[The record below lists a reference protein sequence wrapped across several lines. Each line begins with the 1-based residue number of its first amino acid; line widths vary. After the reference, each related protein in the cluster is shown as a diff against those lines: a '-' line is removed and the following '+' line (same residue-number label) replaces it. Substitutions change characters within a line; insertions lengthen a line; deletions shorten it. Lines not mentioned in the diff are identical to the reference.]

1 MKHIPATETWIQM
14 TTLSSGLPYVPS
26 CPLGWNDFYI
36 PLATILICC
45 HVLPHFASYTLLQ
58 PTCPSV
64 SLLILSHSFIAMQA
78 LMPCHLLS
86 FVTLFAFSSIL
97 FKHHVEAL
105 ASTDT
110 ITWGGSND
118 RTGYQNNHNMD
129 PAVVGSA
136 QFGLLFKTLL
146 PGTYPIGGQ
155 AVPEQI
161 FSQPLVYTGSDGVQ
175 YLYIATTQ
183 NNLYKLNAKTGVI
196 VASRNIARPFLV
208 SDLNGCVDI
217 NPTVGV
223 TATGVIDPDTVCS
236 EDHPLGALLT
246 VPPGHVVFHLQNL
259 CRSRPQWSNW
269 TSERAV
275 LYSRC
280 EHSGFV

>member
-1 MKHIPATETWIQM
+1 
-14 TTLSSGLPYVPS
+14 
-26 CPLGWNDFYI
+26 
-36 PLATILICC
+36 
-45 HVLPHFASYTLLQ
+45 
-58 PTCPSV
+58 
-64 SLLILSHSFIAMQA
+64 MQA
-78 LMPCHLLS
+78 LRSSQVLPL
-86 FVTLFAFSSIL
+86 VTLVLISSL
-97 FKHHVEAL
+97 FFTHHVEAL

-146 PGTYPIGGQ
+146 PGTYPISGQ
-155 AVPEQI
+155 DVPEQI

-175 YLYIATTQ
+175 YVYIATTQ
-183 NNLYKLNAKTGVI
+183 NNIYKLHAKTGVI

-223 TATGVIDPDTVCS
+223 TATGVIDPDTVS
-236 EDHPLGALLT
+236 LEDRLLHVSLLT
-246 VPPGHVVFHLQNL
+246 FPPGHVVFHFQNL
-259 CRSRPQWSNW
+259 RRSRS
-269 TSERAV
+269 
-275 LYSRC
+275 
-280 EHSGFV
+280 